1 MNDRPREMPDLAGGC
16 KLTLIV
22 VAIAFFVAALGT
34 PIDWMPMSS
43 TSAPAIEAAAAP
55 HASSE
60 PPMDP
65 VVEPHVQ
72 AY

>member
-34 PIDWMPMSS
+34 PIEWMPMSS
-43 TSAPAIEAAAAP
+43 TSAPAIDAAAAAQAP
-55 HASSE
+55 GE
-60 PPMDP
+60 PPVDA